1 MDLRAKYDQAIQTAK
16 RLGFQGA
23 ATQEGD
29 KLHFKGTVDSKDEE
43 NQIWN
48 AIKTVP
54 DWKNDI
60 NADITVNAAP
70 AQAVGHIGQNLH
82 GQGGR
87 YAEQDRQG
95 APRRRQRLHE
105 DLQRQQGSAD
115 RSRQDQARPGAQA
128 ARLGCDSPDTVRAC
142 ARRARPAQSLNSFVR
157 SAQPARR

>member
-29 KLHFKGTVDSKDEE
+29 KLSFKGTVGSEDEK

-60 NADITVNAAP
+60 NADITVVPTAA
-70 AQAVGHIGQNLH
+70 AVGTSGKTYTVKAGDTLSKIAREHLGDSNAYMKIFNANKDQLTDPDKIKPGQVLKL
-82 GQGGR
+82 
-87 YAEQDRQG
+87 
-95 APRRRQRLHE
+95 P
-105 DLQRQQGSAD
+105 
-115 RSRQDQARPGAQA
+115 
-128 ARLGCDSPDTVRAC
+128 V
-142 ARRARPAQSLNSFVR
+142 
-157 SAQPARR
+157 